1 MINNVN
7 EAINIVLTIFIFYYL
22 MNNIFE
28 IDIFKS
34 SLQENFINTL
44 LNKLNNLT
52 PLNFLKENL
61 TQPSIIKPKLLKNRQ
76 KSITKSGNSNK
87 VSKTDTEYM
96 LEQEIKNHLDNVI
109 ENYDKYKLSD
119 SSSKSVDGVDSNNEY
134 ITSDYKPFSNNIDK
148 INKQLSMDFEKIDD
162 YNEIKLNVGEPIK
175 NNTTDINAN
184 EYSVNTYTNENS
196 LSGGNDFGVDAS
208 NIETHSY
215 AGI

>member
-61 TQPSIIKPKLLKNRQ
+61 TQPSIIKPKLLKKRQ

-119 SSSKSVDGVDSNNEY
+119 SSGQSVDGVDSNNEY

-175 NNTTDINAN
+175 NNTTNINAN
-184 EYSVNTYTNENS
+184 EYSVNTYANENS

-215 AGI
+215 AGV

>member
-1 MINNVN
+1 
-7 EAINIVLTIFIFYYL
+7 